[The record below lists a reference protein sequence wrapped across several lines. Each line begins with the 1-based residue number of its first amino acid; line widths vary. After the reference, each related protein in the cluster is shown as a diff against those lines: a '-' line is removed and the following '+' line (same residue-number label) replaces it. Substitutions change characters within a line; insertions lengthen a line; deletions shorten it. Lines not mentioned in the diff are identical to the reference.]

1 MTREYLDFTF
11 IMERHSEV
19 KGLREHI
26 ALNGVTPTR
35 AVSLE
40 QWQRDVWK
48 RVFDLYNQKSG
59 YGRLLKLYTI
69 LEQNP
74 DAVWEEAYQ
83 NPEAKR
89 QKIKVRVGLKLLA
102 WI

>member
-1 MTREYLDFTF
+1 MGKEYIDFTF
-11 IMERHSEV
+11 IVERQAEV
-19 KGLREHI
+19 KGLRTHI
-26 ALNGVTPTR
+26 AINGVTPPR

-40 QWQRDVWK
+40 QEQRDIWK
-48 RVFDLYNQKSG
+48 RIFDLYNQKSG
-59 YGRLLKLYTI
+59 YGRLLKLNAL

-74 DAVWEEAYQ
+74 EAVWEEAYQ

-89 QKIKVRVGLKLLA
+89 QKIKVRVGLKLIA

>member
-1 MTREYLDFTF
+1 MGKEFIDFTF
-11 IMERHSEV
+11 LVERHSEV
-19 KGLREHI
+19 KGMRTHI
-26 ALNGVTPTR
+26 DINGLTPTR

-48 RVFDLYNQKSG
+48 RVFEMYNQKSG
-59 YGRLLKLYTI
+59 YGRLLKLNAL

-89 QKIKVRVGLKLLA
+89 QKIKVRVGLKLIT